1 MQTAGSNLLTRD
13 DTILGVCQA
22 LGDDFGFN
30 PLFLRIAFSLPLI
43 WNPAFAVGAY
53 LALGVAVMV
62 SRLMVREPRRVV
74 TETPA
79 ETPALLTADNEAEAE
94 ALAVAA

>member
-1 MQTAGSNLLTRD
+1 
-13 DTILGVCQA
+13 
-22 LGDDFGFN
+22 
-30 PLFLRIAFSLPLI
+30 
-43 WNPAFAVGAY
+43 
-53 LALGVAVMV
+53 MV

-74 TETPA
+74 AETPA